1 EEYEKSLTQPMN
13 GRIQPYYIG
22 ENVSIGDNE
31 YIGPFTYIGRNSR
44 IGKNLKL
51 YPGAYIGENVV
62 IGDNAVIH
70 AGVKIYD
77 KTIIGNNCSIFANAV
92 IGGDG
97 FGFAPQDDGSYR
109 RIPQLGNVIIEDD
122 VSIGSNT
129 TIDRATIGST
139 YIRKG
144 VKLDNLIQIAHNV
157 DIGQHTVIAAQT
169 GISGSTK
176 IGEHNVIA
184 GQVGIVGHIKLANR
198 TKIGAQ
204 AGVSKTV
211 KEEGQSL
218 SGSPATDLN
227 TDLRMMSLL
236 RHLPELE
243 KRVKEIENI
252 VKSDIKDQHSSEKP
266 DQESYIRVSI
276 CLIRQ
281 MSETQQTSQAPV
293 SVSGVGLHTGVP
305 VTMTFVPAPANHSYK
320 FQRVDLPD
328 QPIITADV
336 DNVVDLSRGTTIE
349 ENGARVHTV
358 EHTLAAL
365 VGLQI
370 DNVLI
375 QLDGPEPPIMDGS
388 SIKFVEALQE
398 VGMVGQNAY
407 RDYFEIPE
415 YVHYKN
421 PDKNIEIAAL
431 PLPDYRLT
439 VMVDYNSPVISSQ
452 HAFLND
458 ISQFPEQIA
467 NCRTFVFLHE
477 LEELYKQNLI
487 KGGDLANAIVIADRE
502 VTEEE

>member
-1 EEYEKSLTQPMN
+1 MEFTINEIAQLLNGKVEGEGSGIIRSAAKIEEGNTGDISFLANSKYEHHLYTTRASAVLVELSFKPVKPHQTTLIRVANPYLAFTRLLEEYEKSLTQPLN

-227 TDLRMMSLL
+227 THLRMMSLL

-266 DQESYIRVSI
+266 DQES
-276 CLIRQ
+276 
-281 MSETQQTSQAPV
+281 
-293 SVSGVGLHTGVP
+293 
-305 VTMTFVPAPANHSYK
+305 
-320 FQRVDLPD
+320 
-328 QPIITADV
+328 
-336 DNVVDLSRGTTIE
+336 
-349 ENGARVHTV
+349 
-358 EHTLAAL
+358 
-365 VGLQI
+365 
-370 DNVLI
+370 
-375 QLDGPEPPIMDGS
+375 
-388 SIKFVEALQE
+388 
-398 VGMVGQNAY
+398 
-407 RDYFEIPE
+407 
-415 YVHYKN
+415 
-421 PDKNIEIAAL
+421 
-431 PLPDYRLT
+431 
-439 VMVDYNSPVISSQ
+439 
-452 HAFLND
+452 
-458 ISQFPEQIA
+458 
-467 NCRTFVFLHE
+467 
-477 LEELYKQNLI
+477 
-487 KGGDLANAIVIADRE
+487 
-502 VTEEE
+502 